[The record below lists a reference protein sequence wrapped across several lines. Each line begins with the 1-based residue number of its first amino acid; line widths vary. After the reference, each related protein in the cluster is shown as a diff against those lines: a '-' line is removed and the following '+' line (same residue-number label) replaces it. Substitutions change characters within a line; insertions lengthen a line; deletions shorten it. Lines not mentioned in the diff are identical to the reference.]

1 MSGPGAVGEP
11 ASVVLPPTGL
21 QWRALSGR
29 TVRAAIREGDL
40 GFGFLAPMIFFMCF
54 YVPLRHSMERSGMSY
69 AQYLLPVIIL
79 QGMFFTAMSA
89 ADRAALDTASG
100 MGTRLR
106 SMPVRPWVPM
116 AARMSANASRAIV
129 AIAGALVIGSIFGFR
144 FHDVGS
150 ALLFVVLALLFAV
163 GVVIGAD
170 VVGTATGNPE
180 IGAQILLL
188 PQLLLIMAS
197 TGFVPVE
204 GFPGWIQPI
213 VRWQPVSVCS
223 DALRALSAG
232 RYDSVGGA
240 LAWSVALI
248 VVFAAVSARIGRRA
262 R

>member
-1 MSGPGAVGEP
+1 MSEQSTIA
-11 ASVVLPPTGL
+11 LPPPGL

-40 GFGFLAPMIFFMCF
+40 VFGFLAPMIFFLCF
-54 YVPLRHSMERSGMSY
+54 YVPLRHSMERTGMNY

-106 SMPVRPWVPM
+106 SMPVLPWIPM
-116 AARMSANASRAIV
+116 AARMSANASRAVV
-129 AIAGALVIGSIFGFR
+129 AIAGAVVIGSIFGFR
-144 FHDVGS
+144 FHDLGTAIVFV
-150 ALLFVVLALLFAV
+150 LLAMLFAV
-163 GVVIGAD
+163 GLVIGAD

-204 GFPGWIQPI
+204 GFPGWIQPF

-223 DALRALSAG
+223 DALRALSSG
-232 RYDSVGGA
+232 RYDSVGAA
-240 LAWSVALI
+240 LVWSIALI